1 MLVALLVPV
10 KCFFRSLCPAIY
22 GHELVKA
29 GLVLGLF
36 GGAQKY
42 SDSLV
47 GSKLQLVERLG
58 QYCVSLY
65 PVQNNLPIRGDPHI
79 LVVGDPGLG
88 KSQVSV
94 FIEQ

>member
-1 MLVALLVPV
+1 MLAPA
-10 KCFFRSLCPAIY
+10 KCFFRSLCPTIF

-47 GSKLQLVERLG
+47 GSKL
-58 QYCVSLY
+58 
-65 PVQNNLPIRGDPHI
+65 
-79 LVVGDPGLG
+79 
-88 KSQVSV
+88 
-94 FIEQ
+94 